1 MQALPAFMTHH
12 CKKLA
17 LPAPL
22 GCHSRRP
29 VSRGLQLLVCW
40 AERCAVP
47 HAMQPAQKKKSEH
60 SICRKINCKV
70 CWAERCAVPHAMQPA
85 QKKKSE
91 HNTCRK
97 TSCKVC
103 WAEHQTALGSKPYSR
118 HCIIQTCWFVRA
130 TTATCPHALV
140 YTVVCSLRL
149 RSCGIR
155 LLVSRVAYNRTC
167 TLYTTVHLVISLPRT
182 MYVHRIYIWLS
193 PTLVMKQKFANCYR
207 LYITHITHN
216 AAQTASLSFCA
227 IEACTW
233 RAMPGTFYGK
243 GGNSKCLRPHS
254 YIEQGSM
261 AD

>member
-1 MQALPAFMTHH
+1 MTPH

-70 CWAERCAVPHAMQPA
+70 CWAERCAVPHAMQPAQKKKSEHNTCRKTNCKFCWAERCAVPHAMQPA

-227 IEACTW
+227 IEACT
-233 RAMPGTFYGK
+233 
-243 GGNSKCLRPHS
+243 
-254 YIEQGSM
+254 
-261 AD
+261 

>member
-1 MQALPAFMTHH
+1 MQALPAFKTPH

-29 VSRGLQLLVCW
+29 VSRGLQLL
-40 AERCAVP
+40 
-47 HAMQPAQKKKSEH
+47 
-60 SICRKINCKV
+60 V

-227 IEACTW
+227 IEACT
-233 RAMPGTFYGK
+233 
-243 GGNSKCLRPHS
+243 
-254 YIEQGSM
+254 
-261 AD
+261 